1 MSRFFAL
8 FAFVVLVSNSPLAFT
23 ANLTIT
29 DGAESIVLG
38 RSELEAF
45 PQSTV
50 VTSSP
55 YFDGEETFSGP
66 TLTRV
71 LEPLDVSGERN
82 VTLKALNDY
91 TVTGPLREILSLDAI
106 VATRRNTKIMSVRD
120 RGPFWII
127 LPLSTRPELDDENF
141 HRYMVWQLNGIELS
155 NR

>member
-1 MSRFFAL
+1 MGRFFVL
-8 FAFVVLVSNSPLAFT
+8 FAFVATVSSSLLAS
-23 ANLTIT
+23 ANDLKIA
-29 DGAESIVLG
+29 DGAELIVLD

-50 VTSSP
+50 VTFSP
-55 YFDGEETFSGP
+55 YFDGDETFSGP

-71 LEPLDVSGERN
+71 LEPFDVSGERN

-91 TVTGPLREILSLDAI
+91 TVTGPLREILGLDAI
-106 VATRRNTKIMSVRD
+106 VATRRNGKVMSVRD